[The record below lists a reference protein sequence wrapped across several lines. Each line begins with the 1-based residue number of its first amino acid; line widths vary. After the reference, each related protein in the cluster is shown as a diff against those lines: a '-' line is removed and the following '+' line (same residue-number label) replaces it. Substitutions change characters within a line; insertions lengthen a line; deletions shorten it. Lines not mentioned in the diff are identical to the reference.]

1 MDEQTNVKSLLK
13 ERLGQD
19 LLSILVRISQVA
31 SRSELTVFAVGGFV
45 RDLLLNITNK
55 DIDVVVEG
63 NGILFASKLAEEF
76 DGKVKSHEKFGTS
89 VVIFPDGY
97 RVDVATARVEYYEY
111 PAALPTIK
119 PSSVNSDLS
128 RRDFTVN
135 SLAIKLNGEGAFCLI
150 DFFNGERD
158 LKNKEIHVLHNLS
171 FIDDPC
177 RLFRAIKFEQRFS
190 FKIGKQTEEL
200 MRGAIKKGLV
210 DSLSGTRLLN
220 EITLIL
226 KEKHPFKHIL
236 RMKEFD
242 LLKFIS
248 SQIILDSAE
257 LETLG
262 KIEKVLSWTETKSL
276 TEKPDVWYVYLLAI
290 IYSLDDESFMQ
301 MIEKLHMQARL
312 KKSLIIDRRTCKKA
326 LELLVEDKG
335 WGPEVIN
342 HLFSDLSIEAL
353 IYFLAVDS
361 TDRAN
366 QYANI
371 YFTQYCGQAELSLT
385 GDDLVKMGLKPGPVF
400 QSVFKA
406 LREAHVKGAIETRDD
421 EVCWVKKEFLEQ

>member
-1 MDEQTNVKSLLK
+1 MDEQKNVKSLLK
-13 ERLGQD
+13 ERLGED
-19 LLSILVRISQVA
+19 LLSILERISQVA
-31 SRSELTVFAVGGFV
+31 SRSEVTVFAVGGFV

-97 RVDVATARVEYYEY
+97 RIDVAMARVEYYQY

-119 PSSVNSDLS
+119 QSSVNSDLY
-128 RRDFTVN
+128 RRDFTIN
-135 SLAIKLNGEGAFCLI
+135 SLAIKLNGEGAFCLM

-158 LKNKEIHVLHNLS
+158 LKNKEINVLHNLS

-177 RLFRAIKFEQRFS
+177 RLFRAIKFEQRFG
-190 FKIGKQTEEL
+190 FKISKHTEEF
-200 MRGAIKKGLV
+200 MKVAIKKRMV

-220 EITLIL
+220 EINLIL
-226 KEKHPFKHIL
+226 KEKYPLKYIL
-236 RMKEFD
+236 RMKEFG

-248 SQIILDSAE
+248 SQIIIDAAG
-257 LETLG
+257 LEALG
-262 KIEKVLSWTETKSL
+262 KIETVLSWTETISL
-276 TEKPDVWYVYLLAI
+276 PEKPEVWYVYLLAI

-326 LELLVEDKG
+326 LELLVEDKD
-335 WGPEVIN
+335 WGPEVIY

>member
-1 MDEQTNVKSLLK
+1 MDTQKNVKSLLK

-19 LLSILVRISQVA
+19 LLSILERISQVA
-31 SRSELTVFAVGGFV
+31 SQSELTVFAVGGFV
-45 RDLLLNITNK
+45 RDLLLNIPNK
-55 DIDVVVEG
+55 DIDIVVEG

-76 DGKVKSHEKFGTS
+76 DGQVKSHEKFGTS

-97 RVDVATARVEYYEY
+97 RIDVAMARVEYYEY
-111 PAALPTIK
+111 PAALPTVK
-119 PSSVNSDLS
+119 QSSVNSDLS
-128 RRDFTVN
+128 RRDFTIN

-190 FKIGKQTEEL
+190 FMISKKTEEL
-200 MRGAIKKGLV
+200 MRGAIKKALV
-210 DSLSGTRLLN
+210 TSLSGTRLLN

-226 KEKHPFKHIL
+226 KERDPLKHIL

-248 SQIILDSAE
+248 SQIILDSAD
-257 LETLG
+257 LEALG
-262 KIEKVLSWTETKSL
+262 KIKAVLSWAETIPL
-276 TEKPDVWYVYLLAI
+276 IEKPEVWYVYLLAI

-301 MIEKLHMQARL
+301 MLEKLQMQARL
-312 KKSLIIDRRTCKKA
+312 KKSLTIDRRTCKKA
-326 LELLVEDKG
+326 LELLAEDKD
-335 WGPEVIN
+335 WEPEVIY

-385 GDDLVKMGLKPGPVF
+385 GDDLVEMGLKPGPIF

>member
-1 MDEQTNVKSLLK
+1 MDERKNVKSLLK
-13 ERLGQD
+13 KRLGQD
-19 LLSILVRISQVA
+19 LLIILKRISQVA
-31 SRSELTVFAVGGFV
+31 DRSEVTVFAVGGFV
-45 RDLLLNITNK
+45 RDLLLNIPNK
-55 DIDVVVEG
+55 DIDIVVEG
-63 NGILFASKLAEEF
+63 DGILFASNLAEEF

-97 RVDVATARVEYYEY
+97 RIDVAMAREEYYEY
-111 PAALPTIK
+111 PAALPTVK
-119 PSSVNSDLS
+119 QSSINSDLY
-128 RRDFTVN
+128 RRDFTIN
-135 SLAIKLNGEGAFCLI
+135 SLAVKLNGEGAFCLM

-158 LKNKEIHVLHNLS
+158 LKNKEIHVLHDLS

-190 FKIGKQTEEL
+190 FGISKQTEEL
-200 MRGAIKKGLV
+200 MKVAIKKGLV
-210 DSLSGTRLLN
+210 GSLSGTRLLN

-226 KEKHPFKHIL
+226 KEKHPLKYIL

-248 SQIILDSAE
+248 SQIILDSAD
-257 LETLG
+257 LEALG
-262 KIEKVLSWTETKSL
+262 KIETVLSWAETISL
-276 TEKPDVWYVYLLAI
+276 PEKPEVWYVYLLAMV
-290 IYSLDDESFMQ
+290 YSLDEESFMQ
-301 MIEKLHMQARL
+301 TIEKLQMQAKL
-312 KKSLIIDRRTCKKA
+312 KKSLIIDRGACKKGLDFLA
-326 LELLVEDKG
+326 EDKD
-335 WGPEVIN
+335 WGPEVVYN
-342 HLFSDLSIEAL
+342 FFSACSIEAL

-385 GDDLVKMGLKPGPVF
+385 GDDLLEMGLKPGPIF

-406 LREAHVKGAIETRDD
+406 LREAHVKGAVETRDD
-421 EVCWVKKEFLEQ
+421 EVGWVKKEFLE